1 MKTEIIDPRVPH
13 ALPPDI
19 AVLKAFNVW
28 RLVYKDA
35 PPGKAKPK
43 KPSKVPFYANGT
55 PRGGDQGSEA
65 DRAQL
70 PLYHNGT
77 PRPCWADLPDYAQW
91 SWNGNPTVPARR
103 VSP

>member
-1 MKTEIIDPRVPH
+1 MKSTSLVT
-13 ALPPDI
+13 ALQQ
-19 AVLKAFNVW
+19 AMTGEQA
-28 RLVYKDA
+28 Y
-35 PPGKAKPK
+35 
-43 KPSKVPFYANGT
+43 
-55 PRGGDQGSEA
+55 EA

-91 SWNGNPTVPARR
+91 SWNRNPTVPARR